1 MGDGSAVRPL
11 GAGAVHA
18 DGSLEE
24 RPEVPPG
31 DVRRAQ
37 MGSLERRTS
46 MKTNKRKG
54 FTLVELLVVI
64 VIIGILAALL
74 LPAIARAIRRA
85 RVTSCANNLSQLW
98 KMQNV
103 YMSQFGGRMKSMP
116 KDTGSAFWQALTTTN
131 PPLIDATVN
140 DIYLCPVLGSSEPP
154 ACDYMGPGDIINKL
168 GDGDIAGCDVES
180 NHNEG
185 AGTSGGGNVLR
196 KSGDVL
202 EISAGDWQ
210 NVLGAS
216 KVQPKQ

>member
-1 MGDGSAVRPL
+1 
-11 GAGAVHA
+11 
-18 DGSLEE
+18 
-24 RPEVPPG
+24 
-31 DVRRAQ
+31 
-37 MGSLERRTS
+37 

-116 KDTGSAFWQALTTTN
+116 KDTGSAFWQALTTTT
-131 PPLIDATVN
+131 PALIDPTVV
-140 DIYLCPVLGSSEPP
+140 DIYICPVLGASEPP
-154 ACDYMGPGDIINKL
+154 ACDYWGPGDVVNKL
-168 GDGDIAGCDVES
+168 GDGDVVGCDDPT

-185 AGTSGGGNVLR
+185 GGTSAGGNVLR
-196 KSGDVL
+196 KSGDVV
-202 EISAGDWQ
+202 EYSGKEFDDIVNG
-210 NVLGAS
+210 S
-216 KVQPKQ
+216 KMAPKK